1 MIYGFP
7 LVRAVLRSVQIG
19 IPPVKSFMERLF
31 GIPLVF
37 TGEGIS
43 SVDVAISVLIT

>member
-1 MIYGFP
+1 M
-7 LVRAVLRSVQIG
+7 RAVLRSVQIG